1 MKHRLAY
8 LCSSKS
14 WGGLEMNH
22 LRNARWMKERGHD
35 VLVFCVSGSPF
46 EKQAEEWSLP
56 IIHIEYHK
64 KYYDRKN
71 ASKLIVLLK
80 RESITHLLIRS
91 TRDMSITASA
101 KHKMGGNLKTAYFME
116 MQLGVKK
123 THLLHTIRFK
133 GIDVWS
139 CPLQWLK
146 SQVETMT
153 NYKNELVVIPSGIE
167 IAEFNNAPDRNE
179 CRSELGL
186 EQEVFYFGLIG
197 RIDVQKGQLLVVEA
211 MKLCVNKDFK
221 VVFLGEPTI
230 GEGDDYQKELLSKIE
245 QYQLNNRIVF
255 RPFRKD
261 TAIFYGA
268 IDYLLMATKAETF
281 GMVTIESLAAG
292 TPVLGSNK
300 GGTVEILQD
309 PKCGSLFE
317 SMNEKNLAFKMDEI
331 ASSSVAFDH
340 EYVKQSARMY
350 DHGTVCSAVEK
361 VLGIG

>member
-35 VLVFCVSGSPF
+35 VIVICVPETPI
-46 EKQAEEWSLP
+46 EKLAIDWGLNVVR
-56 IIHIEYHK
+56 IEYHR

-71 ASKLIVLLK
+71 ASKLITLLK
-80 RESITHLLIRS
+80 KEAITHLIIRS

-101 KHKMGGNLKTAYFME
+101 KFKLGNKLMTAYFME

-139 CPLQWLK
+139 CPLHWLK
-146 SQVETMT
+146 KQVETMT
-153 NYKNELVVIPSGIE
+153 NYKNQLVVIPSGIE
-167 IAEFNNAPDRNE
+167 LAKFANAPDRAA

-186 EQEVFYFGLIG
+186 DQNVFYFGLIG
-197 RIDVQKGQLLVVEA
+197 RIDMQKGQLLVVEA
-211 MKLCVNKDFK
+211 MNHCVNKEFK
-221 VVFLGEPTI
+221 VVFLGEPTL
-230 GEGDDYQKELLSKIE
+230 GEGDDYQNELLSKIE
-245 QYQLNNRIVF
+245 KYSLSGRITF
-255 RPFRKD
+255 KPFRED

-268 IDYLLMATKAETF
+268 INVLIMATKAETF
-281 GMVTIESLAAG
+281 GMVTIESLATG
-292 TPVLGSNK
+292 TPVLGSDK

-309 PKCGSLFE
+309 SKCGTLFE
-317 SMNEKNLAFKMDEI
+317 SMNEKDLAQKIDAI
-331 ASSSVAFDH
+331 INNTTVTDPQH
-340 EYVKQSARMY
+340 IKQSAKIY
-350 DHGTVCSAVEK
+350 DHQSVCSSVEK